1 MTASSICPSSDL
13 YTPFSYYMLF
23 NGCTSR
29 LSAVEPWKQK
39 AAADDED
46 FDLFGE
52 SSAADKQATKDL
64 TEKKKPEAK
73 PKKVII
79 NKSSLVIEIKPNSA
93 DTDLDKVLQLVKKI
107 EIKGVTWGEA
117 SKKVPVAF
125 GLYKLQVSCTIID
138 DLVNTEDITD
148 GIEGLGLSVAEAGAR
163 LKRKDA
169 GEDEEEVEDEDDVGL
184 VQSADIVSFN
194 KL

>member
-1 MTASSICPSSDL
+1 MSVLSDL
-13 YTPFSYYMLF
+13 CPT
-23 NGCTSR
+23 N
-29 LSAVEPWKQK
+29 
-39 AAADDED
+39 
-46 FDLFGE
+46 DLFTPITYYVLCQGCCSANRSCGKSNGVPKEEDLFDE
-52 SSAADKQATKDL
+52 SSPAEAAKKQSDL
-64 TEKKKPEAK
+64 SVK

-79 NKSSLVIEIKPNSA
+79 NKSSLVIEIKPNSTE
-93 DTDLDKVLQLVKKI
+93 TDLENVLQLVKKI
-107 EIKGVTWGEA
+107 NINGVSWGEA

-148 GIEGLGLSVAEAGAR
+148 AIEGLGLTKENAEQR
-163 LKRKDA
+163 IKRKDA
-169 GEDEEEVEDEDDVGL
+169 GEEEEEDNNCL